1 MLNTECPDAFKSAQ
15 FSSLQIKLGTW
26 RWREDTASPSPGE
39 PLLAA
44 GLLVTK
50 LTQSAGQEHLEL
62 GAVSLVSTF
71 LDQNDLPQQTSQRK

>member
-1 MLNTECPDAFKSAQ
+1 ME
-15 FSSLQIKLGTW
+15 G
-26 RWREDTASPSPGE
+26 RPSPGE

>member
-1 MLNTECPDAFKSAQ
+1 MEAT
-15 FSSLQIKLGTW
+15 T
-26 RWREDTASPSPGE
+26 SPAPGE

-44 GLLVTK
+44 GLLVTE

-71 LDQNDLPQQTSQRK
+71 LDRNDLPQQTSQRK

>member
-1 MLNTECPDAFKSAQ
+1 MLRCFQ
-15 FSSLQIKLGTW
+15 FSSILQSPGKAGNW
-26 RWREDTASPSPGE
+26 SWREDTASPAPGE

>member
-1 MLNTECPDAFKSAQ
+1 MLRCFQVGSI
-15 FSSLQIKLGTW
+15 LQSRDKPRNW
-26 RWREDTASPSPGE
+26 RWRDGGQGCTASPSPGE

>member
-1 MLNTECPDAFKSAQ
+1 MDGGQGC
-15 FSSLQIKLGTW
+15 
-26 RWREDTASPSPGE
+26 TASPAPGE
-39 PLLAA
+39 PLLAS